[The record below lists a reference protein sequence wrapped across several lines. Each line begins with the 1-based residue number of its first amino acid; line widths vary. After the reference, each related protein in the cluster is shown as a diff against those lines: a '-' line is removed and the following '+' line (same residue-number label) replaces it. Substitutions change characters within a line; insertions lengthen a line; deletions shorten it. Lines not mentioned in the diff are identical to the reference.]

1 MKNGSASVGKSLLR
15 RAAPSLTRQPRRAIP
30 AAANAGRV
38 VVNGGWY
45 YDTEMTSQKKRKSV
59 MRQVMIVTGGSQ
71 GIGEAIARLAAAR
84 GYAVALTYQSNQAMA
99 EAVVAGIEAAG
110 GQAVAIHA
118 EMADEASILA
128 LYRTVDDKFG
138 PVTAVVNNAGT
149 PGTMGRIDTVTTHT
163 LDHVLAV
170 NVRAPFLMIREAV
183 ARMAIDR
190 GGAGGGIVNI
200 SSRAAE
206 LGGAGEWIHYAASKG
221 ALDSLTIGAAKE
233 LAARGIRVN
242 AVSPGLIQTDL
253 HARAGLPDR
262 LTRMVGGVPMGRVG
276 STEEVATAVLWLLS
290 PEASYIT
297 GVIVPISGG
306 R

>member
-1 MKNGSASVGKSLLR
+1 MA
-15 RAAPSLTRQPRRAIP
+15 
-30 AAANAGRV
+30 
-38 VVNGGWY
+38 
-45 YDTEMTSQKKRKSV
+45 D
-59 MRQVMIVTGGSQ
+59 
-71 GIGEAIARLAAAR
+71 
-84 GYAVALTYQSNQAMA
+84 AVAAD
-99 EAVVAGIEAAG
+99 IIAAG
-110 GQAVAIHA
+110 GKAIAVQA

-128 LYRTVDDKFG
+128 LYRTVDETLG
-138 PVTAVVNNAGT
+138 PITALVNNAGT
-149 PGTMGRIDTVTTHT
+149 PGPMGKIDTVTASV
-163 LDHVLAV
+163 LDTVLAV

-183 ARMAIDR
+183 ARMATDR

-221 ALDSLTIGAAKE
+221 ALDSLTIGASKE
-233 LAARGIRVN
+233 LATRGIRVN

-262 LTRMVGGVPMGRVG
+262 LTRLVAGVPMARVG
-276 STEEVATAVLWLLS
+276 STEEVANAVLWMLS

-297 GVIVPISGG
+297 GVILPISGG

>member
-1 MKNGSASVGKSLLR
+1 MIG
-15 RAAPSLTRQPRRAIP
+15 
-30 AAANAGRV
+30 
-38 VVNGGWY
+38 
-45 YDTEMTSQKKRKSV
+45 QKKGESA
-59 MRQVMIVTGGSQ
+59 MQQVMIVTGGSQ
-71 GIGEAIARLAAAR
+71 GIGEAVARLAAIR

-99 EAVVAGIEAAG
+99 QAVVADITKAG
-110 GQAVAIHA
+110 GKAVAVQA

-128 LYRTVDDKFG
+128 LYRTVEETLG
-138 PVTAVVNNAGT
+138 PVTALVNNAGT
-149 PGTMGRIDTVTTHT
+149 PGQMGKIDTVTAQT
-163 LDHVLAV
+163 LDNVLAV

-183 ARMAIDR
+183 ARMATDR
-190 GGAGGGIVNI
+190 GGSGGAIVNI

-221 ALDSLTIGAAKE
+221 ALDSLTIGASRE

-253 HARAGLPDR
+253 HSRAGLPDR
-262 LTRMVGGVPMGRVG
+262 LTRLVGGVPMGRVG
-276 STEEVATAVLWLLS
+276 STDEVATAVLWLLS

>member
-1 MKNGSASVGKSLLR
+1 MIG
-15 RAAPSLTRQPRRAIP
+15 
-30 AAANAGRV
+30 
-38 VVNGGWY
+38 
-45 YDTEMTSQKKRKSV
+45 QKKGESA
-59 MRQVMIVTGGSQ
+59 MQQVMIVTGGSQ
-71 GIGEAIARLAAAR
+71 GIGEAVARLAAIR

-99 EAVVAGIEAAG
+99 QAVVADITKAG
-110 GQAVAIHA
+110 GKAVAVQA

-128 LYRTVDDKFG
+128 LYRTVEETLG
-138 PVTAVVNNAGT
+138 PVTALVNNAGT
-149 PGTMGRIDTVTTHT
+149 PGQMGKIDTVTAQT
-163 LDHVLAV
+163 LDNVLAV

-183 ARMAIDR
+183 ARMATDR
-190 GGAGGGIVNI
+190 GGSGGAIVNI

-221 ALDSLTIGAAKE
+221 ALDSLTIGASRE

-262 LTRMVGGVPMGRVG
+262 LTRLVGGVPMGRVG
-276 STEEVATAVLWLLS
+276 STDEVATAVLWLLS

>member
-1 MKNGSASVGKSLLR
+1 M
-15 RAAPSLTRQPRRAIP
+15 Q
-30 AAANAGRV
+30 
-38 VVNGGWY
+38 
-45 YDTEMTSQKKRKSV
+45 
-59 MRQVMIVTGGSQ
+59 QVMIVTGGSQ
-71 GIGEAIARLAAAR
+71 GIGEAIARLAATR
-84 GYAVALTYQSNQAMA
+84 SYAVALTYQSNQGLAD
-99 EAVVAGIEAAG
+99 AVVADIIAG
-110 GQAVAIHA
+110 GGKAIAVRA
-118 EMADEASILA
+118 EMADEAAILA
-128 LYRTVDDKFG
+128 LYRTVDAELG

-149 PGTMGRIDTVTTHT
+149 PGPMGKIDTVTASV
-163 LDHVLAV
+163 LDTVLAV

-183 ARMAIDR
+183 ARMATDR
-190 GGAGGGIVNI
+190 GGAGGAIVNI

-221 ALDSLTIGAAKE
+221 ALDSLTIGASKE
-233 LAARGIRVN
+233 LATRGIRVN

-262 LTRMVGGVPMGRVG
+262 LTRLVGGVPMGRVG
-276 STEEVATAVLWLLS
+276 SAEEVANAVLWLLS

>member
-1 MKNGSASVGKSLLR
+1 
-15 RAAPSLTRQPRRAIP
+15 
-30 AAANAGRV
+30 
-38 VVNGGWY
+38 
-45 YDTEMTSQKKRKSV
+45 

-71 GIGEAIARLAAAR
+71 GIGEAVARLAATR
-84 GYAVALTYQSNQAMA
+84 GYAVALTYQSNKELA
-99 EAVVAGIEAAG
+99 ETVVADIGRAG
-110 GQAVAIHA
+110 GEAIAVQA

-128 LYRTVDDKFG
+128 LYRTVDATLG
-138 PVTAVVNNAGT
+138 PVTALVNNAGT
-149 PGTMGRIDTVTTHT
+149 PGPMGKIDTVTTAT
-163 LDHVLAV
+163 LDTVLAV
-170 NVRAPFLMIREAV
+170 NVRAPFVLIREAV
-183 ARMAIDR
+183 ARMATDR
-190 GGAGGGIVNI
+190 GGAGGSIVNI

-221 ALDSLTIGAAKE
+221 AVDSLTIGASKE
-233 LAARGIRVN
+233 LATRGIRVN

-262 LTRMVGGVPMGRVG
+262 LTRLVGGVPMGRVG
-276 STEEVATAVLWLLS
+276 STDEVATAVLWLLS

>member
-1 MKNGSASVGKSLLR
+1 
-15 RAAPSLTRQPRRAIP
+15 
-30 AAANAGRV
+30 
-38 VVNGGWY
+38 
-45 YDTEMTSQKKRKSV
+45 
-59 MRQVMIVTGGSQ
+59 MRQVLIVTGGSQ
-71 GIGEAIARLAAAR
+71 GIGAAIARLAAAR
-84 GYAVALTYQSNQAMA
+84 GYAVALTYQSNQALA
-99 EAVVAGIEAAG
+99 DAVVADIEAAG
-110 GQAVAIHA
+110 GIAIAVRA

-128 LYRTVDDKFG
+128 LYQTVDARLG
-138 PVTAVVNNAGT
+138 PVTALVNNAGT
-149 PGTMGRIDTVTTHT
+149 PGRMGRIDAVTAEG
-163 LDHVLAV
+163 LDTVLAV
-170 NVRAPFLMIREAV
+170 NVRAPFLTIREAV
-183 ARMAIDR
+183 ARMGTDR
-190 GGAGGGIVNI
+190 GGEGGAIVNV

-221 ALDSLTIGAAKE
+221 ALDSLTVGAAKE
-233 LAARGIRVN
+233 LAPIGIRVN

-276 STEEVATAVLWLLS
+276 TTEEVANAVLWLLS